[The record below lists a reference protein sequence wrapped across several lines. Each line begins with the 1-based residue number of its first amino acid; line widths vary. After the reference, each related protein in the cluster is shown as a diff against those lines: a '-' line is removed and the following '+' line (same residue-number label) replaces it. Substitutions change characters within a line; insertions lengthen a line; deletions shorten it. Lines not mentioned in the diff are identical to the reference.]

1 LPPLNRELFFS
12 LHLAASGKARTHKHL
27 ACDHKTGRRRVGSE
41 PPRLKAM
48 PEVAWCMKFDDWL
61 FWAAFLG
68 FLGCNVGLLA
78 WVLLG

>member
-1 LPPLNRELFFS
+1 MPDFPTR
-12 LHLAASGKARTHKHL
+12 ASGKARPHERL
-27 ACDHKTGRRRVGSE
+27 ACDHKTGPRRIGSE
-41 PPRLKAM
+41 PPPPEGDAGGRLAM
-48 PEVAWCMKFDDWL
+48 EFDDWL